1 MEVKICG
8 VPYAVTRE
16 ADKFRVDH
24 DDKGYSLWGQISYEK
39 HSIKFLQSC
48 PQQELRSF
56 VHEALH
62 GIIEHGAIRELMND
76 SGGHLENPINQL
88 ANGIAEALE
97 SMGFSLP
104 VEGGKSTKSKR
115 GS

>member
-8 VPYAVTRE
+8 VPYTVTRE
-16 ADKFRVDH
+16 VDKFRVDH

-39 HSIKFLQSC
+39 HSIKFLKSC
-48 PQQELRSF
+48 PEQELRTF
-56 VHEALH
+56 VHEMIH
-62 GIIEHGAIRELMND
+62 GIIENGAIRELMND

-97 SMGFSLP
+97 SLGFSLP
-104 VEGGKSTKSKR
+104 IDNKRTHTKR
-115 GS
+115 N